1 MDRSDFEVILSTC
14 NKIEMPPNPSKKE
27 ARVMLVEIAFCEIE
41 AISFNPLVS
50 STSPVSKGLVN
61 SWQIPKKCQNRA

>member
-50 STSPVSKGLVN
+50 
-61 SWQIPKKCQNRA
+61 